1 MKMIKTL
8 VAYRWPMYLGGLL
21 LMSVT
26 ANAILVYIA
35 TRDDAPRPVED
46 YYEKS
51 LQWDADAAL
60 VEASR
65 QLGWVVAYGIPE
77 GPQYSLDAPRPVD
90 IVVTDQ
96 DGAGVI
102 GLTGRLVAVRP
113 AGPPPNP
120 AGALVRLAR
129 APWSYRTLVHL
140 RAWGIW
146 EFNLD
151 AQRDHLRFVY
161 SGRVHVPAG
170 AETNSKERR
179 R

>member
-1 MKMIKTL
+1 MKFFRI
-8 VAYRWPMYLGGLL
+8 VSAYRWPMYLGGLL

-46 YYEKS
+46 FYEKS
-51 LQWDADAAL
+51 LDWDADAAL

-65 QLGWVVAYGIPE
+65 QLGWVVEYGIPE

-90 IVVTDQ
+90 IVVKDQ
-96 DGAGVI
+96 DGSGVI
-102 GLTGRLVAVRP
+102 GLAGRLVAVRP
-113 AGPPPNP
+113 ADP
-120 AGALVRLAR
+120 ALNQEGELVELPH
-129 APWSYRTLVHL
+129 APGSYRTLVHL

-151 AQRDHLRFVY
+151 AQRDQLRFVY

-170 AETNSKERR
+170 AETASKERR